1 MELREVSG
9 ADVFEEGVVDPLD
22 GVDETSERPGDGSV
36 DGELGG
42 HGVGGGSVVKM
53 KTAWGLPTP

>member
-1 MELREVSG
+1 
-9 ADVFEEGVVDPLD
+9 VDPLD

-36 DGELGG
+36 DGEQGG